1 MHNGAVSCVSEA
13 ENKEEN
19 NAYVVW
25 TCLLCAKH
33 VHAFSW
39 QLSEVA
45 IALQSLERGKWNSQT
60 AEASRDRL
68 RFDHKVHDVSTALAP
83 CQAYTKSPEQ
93 LFGKSKEG
101 DEPM

>member
-1 MHNGAVSCVSEA
+1 MHDGAVGCTSEA

-25 TCLLCAKH
+25 THLLYARNLP
-33 VHAFSW
+33 AFSW
-39 QLSEVA
+39 QLSEAA
-45 IALQSLERGKWNSQT
+45 IALLSLERGKWNSQR

-68 RFDHKVHDVSTALAP
+68 RFDHEVHVSTALAP
-83 CQAYTKSPEQ
+83 CQAYRKSPEQ

-101 DEPM
+101 DELM